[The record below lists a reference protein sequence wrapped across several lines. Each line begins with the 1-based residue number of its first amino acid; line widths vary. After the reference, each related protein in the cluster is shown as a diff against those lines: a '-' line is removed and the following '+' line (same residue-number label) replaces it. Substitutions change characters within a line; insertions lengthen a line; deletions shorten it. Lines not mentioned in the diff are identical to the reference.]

1 MNNNSNYSHQSI
13 ASLVS
18 KDGIGGY
25 YILDEVKC
33 RNTQSGKPF
42 HSGRISDASG
52 RMDFVM
58 WDNCAFTVED
68 TGRIIYV
75 DGSVDEYRGALQ
87 AKLLYAYVASE
98 DECKTLDMKSLIPYA
113 PIDADSAL
121 KEIYAELAFPGMPFT
136 IPGTPTT
143 MIAREIIKDFREA
156 LLKLPAAMTVHH
168 AFVGGWAMHT
178 LNMLRMAKYVCEQY
192 GDIYPIDRQI
202 LYSGVVLHDIG
213 KLREFALSEYGLVK
227 EYSTEGKLLG
237 HSALGAMMVAD
248 KAKEMGAPRECA
260 VVLEHMILSHHG
272 SAELGAAV
280 EPMCIEAQIL
290 TYLDGLDSRLEIY
303 RDALKK
309 VKAGDFSD
317 MIRALNKQIYRVA

>member
-1 MNNNSNYSHQSI
+1 MNSNSSNYSHQSI

-75 DGSVDEYRGALQ
+75 DGSVDTYRGALQ
-87 AKLLYAYVASE
+87 AKLLHAYVAPE
-98 DECKTLDMKSLIPYA
+98 DERKSLDMNELIPYA
-113 PIDADSAL
+113 PIHIDNTFWA
-121 KEIYAELAFPGMPFT
+121 
-136 IPGTPTT
+136 
-143 MIAREIIKDFREA
+143 IKVA
-156 LLKLPAAMTVHH
+156 LLPGYDTPYGKVAMELVKEHERELKVCPAAMTVHH

-178 LNMLRMAKYVCEQY
+178 RNMLKMAESVCDQY
-192 GDIYPIDRQI
+192 GALYPIDRK
-202 LYSGVVLHDIG
+202 LLCAGVALHDIG
-213 KLREFALSEYGLVK
+213 KLREYVLSDYGLVK
-227 EYSTEGKLLG
+227 EYSAEGKLLG
-237 HSALGAMMVAD
+237 HSALGAMMVAE
-248 KAKEMGAPRECA
+248 KAKDLGVPRAEVMA
-260 VVLEHMILSHHG
+260 LEHMLLSHHG
-272 SAELGAAV
+272 KAELGAAV

-290 TYLDGLDSRLEIY
+290 TYLDGLDSRLEIC

-309 VKAGDFSD
+309 VQSGEFSD
-317 MIRALNKQIYRVA
+317 MFRALNKQIYRVA

>member
-1 MNNNSNYSHQSI
+1 MNSNSSNYSHQSI

-87 AKLLYAYVASE
+87 AKLLHAYVAPE
-98 DECKTLDMKSLIPYA
+98 DERKSLDMNELIPYA
-113 PIDADSAL
+113 PIHIDNTFWA
-121 KEIYAELAFPGMPFT
+121 
-136 IPGTPTT
+136 
-143 MIAREIIKDFREA
+143 IKVA
-156 LLKLPAAMTVHH
+156 LLPGYDTPYGKVAMELVKEHERELKVCPAAMTVHH

-178 LNMLRMAKYVCEQY
+178 LNMLRMANRVCEQY

-213 KLREFALSEYGLVK
+213 KLREFALSEYGLVR
-227 EYSTEGKLLG
+227 EYSSEGKLLG

-248 KAKEMGAPRECA
+248 
-260 VVLEHMILSHHG
+260 
-272 SAELGAAV
+272 
-280 EPMCIEAQIL
+280 
-290 TYLDGLDSRLEIY
+290 
-303 RDALKK
+303 
-309 VKAGDFSD
+309 
-317 MIRALNKQIYRVA
+317 N